1 MDFIQIYMNEE
12 TSLMKKKNYVA
23 KPKQKQVNACKL
35 VEKQVNKWL
44 ASIQPKRNYRETA
57 LEIGLPIDGSIL

>member
-1 MDFIQIYMNEE
+1 MKPTKKI
-12 TSLMKKKNYVA
+12 MKKQNNSR
-23 KPKQKQVNACKL
+23 KQVNSCKL

-44 ASIQPKRNYRETA
+44 ASLQPTTKRNYRETA

>member
-1 MDFIQIYMNEE
+1 
-12 TSLMKKKNYVA
+12 MKAIKKNV
-23 KPKQKQVNACKL
+23 KQNNSKKQVHSCKL

-44 ASIQPKRNYRETA
+44 TSIQPKRNYKDTA